1 MIAAAALAA
10 AALLAPASAGAGG
23 PPRPPASLAV
33 SPPHVALVGRASS
46 TVRVSNPGAQPV
58 VVEVQRAGFGLD
70 LRGRPRIVG
79 RAASG
84 WLRFRPQRLV
94 LGPGATAPL
103 TVTSAL
109 GRRAEPG
116 DHEALVLLT
125 TRVRPAGR
133 VAVRMR
139 LGVVVAV
146 RVPGRVVH
154 RLVARSLRVRRAGV
168 LELLVANRGNVTEP
182 LGRVHVVLRGR
193 RLQPQPRDLLPRTR
207 GIVRFRYDR
216 LHGPARAVVE
226 LPRTEVRRAFRL
238 VLP

>member
-1 MIAAAALAA
+1 MIAAAAFGA

-23 PPRPPASLAV
+23 PRPPASLAV

-46 TVRVSNPGAQPV
+46 IVHVTNPGAQAV
-58 VVEVQRAGFGLD
+58 VVDVGRAGFALD
-70 LRGRPRIVG
+70 LRGRPRIVN
-79 RAASG
+79 RTATS
-84 WLRFRPQRLV
+84 WIRFRPQRLV

-154 RLVARSLRVRRAGV
+154 RLVLRSLRVRRAGV
-168 LELLVANRGNVTEP
+168 IELLVANRGNVTEP
-182 LGRVHVVLRGR
+182 LDRVRVVVQGR
-193 RLQPQPRDLLPRTR
+193 RLRAEPRDLLPRTR
-207 GIVRFRYDR
+207 GIVAFRYRR
-216 LHGPARAVVE
+216 LHGAATAVVV
-226 LPRTEVRRAFRL
+226 LPRKGVRRAFRL